1 MIKISEVFQVQIV
14 LWVLIIVSIVSI
26 IVRRVKLPYT
36 LGLILTGLIISIFN
50 IELGIHLT
58 PELLLTIFLP
68 GLLFEGAMNIDPE
81 KLLKNIKSIILFA
94 VVGLTLSVLIAGS
107 IFHYL
112 LGIPW
117 QISLLFAAM
126 IAPTDPVAVLSIFRR
141 LGVSKELA
149 TLIEGESLFN
159 DGTGLVL
166 FKIFLGLVMTGVFDF
181 KQGVFQFF
189 TLVGGGLVLGF
200 LLGYLASRFLKKLDT
215 LYVKLTITTIIAYG
229 SFLVAEHFHF
239 SGVIA
244 TVTSGLVMGGYG
256 LKFMSA
262 HEKLEIESLWS
273 FLGFILN
280 SFVFLLIGV
289 EIVVGDLIKYIVP
302 ILAGFFAILFGRGLA
317 VYLFSLIINKVDD
330 SKIIS
335 GVNEQIPKKWQHV
348 IVWGGLH
355 GGLSMVLALSLTTE
369 NPLLKQWRPFLLA
382 TVFGVVFLSLVFQGI
397 TMAPLL
403 KKLGLVKEVKK
414 SKEYELEIARLLR
427 SNAAIDELQHLK
439 ESNIISTSIF
449 RSFKKKYQSEKSSA
463 ESKVVMLLKKNPS
476 IEEEQRKEIQLS
488 ILSSQK
494 KALIDA
500 ASKGLI
506 STEISEEIL
515 NEINEEIFSF
525 STKKH

>member
-1 MIKISEVFQVQIV
+1 MIKISEGFQIQII

-26 IVRRVKLPYT
+26 LVRRVKLPYT
-36 LGLILTGLIISIFN
+36 LGLILTGLGISILN
-50 IELGIHLT
+50 IDLGIHLT
-58 PELLLTIFLP
+58 PDLLLTIFLP
-68 GLLFEGAMNIDPE
+68 GLLFEGAMNINPD
-81 KLLKNIKSIILFA
+81 KLFRNIKSIILFA

-200 LLGYLASRFLKKLDT
+200 ILGYLASRFSRKLDSIF
-215 LYVKLTITTIIAYG
+215 VKLTITTVLAYG
-229 SFLVAEHFHF
+229 SFLIAEHFHF

-262 HEKLEIESLWS
+262 NERLEIASLWN

-280 SFVFLLIGV
+280 SFVFLLIGA
-289 EIVVGDLIKYIVP
+289 EIIVGDLIIYALP
-302 ILAGFFAILFGRGLA
+302 IFAGFFAILFGRGLA
-317 VYLFSLIINKVDD
+317 VYLFSLLVNKVDD

-335 GVNEQIPKKWQHV
+335 GINESIPIKWQHV

-369 NPLLKQWRPFLLA
+369 NPLLAQWRPFLLS
-382 TVFGVVFLSLVFQGI
+382 TVFGVVFMSLVFQGI

-403 KKLGLVKEVKK
+403 KMLGLVKKTKK
-414 SKEYELEIARLLR
+414 SKEYELELAILLK
-427 SNAAIDELQHLK
+427 SNAAIDELQNLK
-439 ESNIISTSIF
+439 ESNLISTSIF
-449 RSFKKKYQSEKSSA
+449 RTFKKKYQSEKSSA
-463 ESKVVMLLKKNPS
+463 ESKVASLLKKFPD
-476 IEEEQRKEIQLS
+476 IKEEQQKEIKLS

-500 ASKGLI
+500 SGKGLI
-506 STEISEEIL
+506 SKKVSEEVL
-515 NEINEEIFSF
+515 NEINEAIFSL
-525 STKKH
+525 STGNH